1 MEQVLFVGRFYS
13 EESLKTAIED
23 SKYNL
28 NLSNHNFEMSIF
40 DGLKQNLGKNFSCI
54 TVPQNYSYPRH
65 CSKIYTHGE
74 FYYKDGIY
82 VKRVSLCNLPII
94 KDIWGTLSLTY
105 CICLYCVNCSSK
117 KLYILV
123 NSQKN
128 VLMLSVLLAS
138 ILSWKQVRKVLIIP
152 DVSSMVTKCLTK
164 NKLRRSLVNIID
176 FFSDFLANRF
186 DGYVFLTEQ
195 MKELFSHKKYIVME
209 GLLTNRNLCESSV
222 VGDGGAV
229 KSFLYT
235 GSLDRIYGIMDLI
248 DAFEKLNR
256 LDVELWICGAGD
268 SVKEIKIRT
277 GKNSKIKFFGFVS
290 PTEAANLQRKAMVLV
305 NPRKDNGDYT
315 KYSFPSKTLEYM
327 MARKPVI
334 MHKLPGVPS
343 DYYDYV
349 FFPTGDSIEEF
360 ADVMNTVM
368 NMDPDILQK
377 RVQEAY
383 DFVSNNKNSKVQM
396 KRVLDLL
403 FC

>member
-1 MEQVLFVGRFYS
+1 
-13 EESLKTAIED
+13 
-23 SKYNL
+23 
-28 NLSNHNFEMSIF
+28 
-40 DGLKQNLGKNFSCI
+40 
-54 TVPQNYSYPRH
+54 
-65 CSKIYTHGE
+65 
-74 FYYKDGIY
+74 
-82 VKRVSLCNLPII
+82 
-94 KDIWGTLSLTY
+94 
-105 CICLYCVNCSSK
+105 
-117 KLYILV
+117 
-123 NSQKN
+123 
-128 VLMLSVLLAS
+128 
-138 ILSWKQVRKVLIIP
+138 
-152 DVSSMVTKCLTK
+152 
-164 NKLRRSLVNIID
+164 
-176 FFSDFLANRF
+176 
-186 DGYVFLTEQ
+186 
-195 MKELFSHKKYIVME
+195 
-209 GLLTNRNLCESSV
+209 
-222 VGDGGAV
+222 
-229 KSFLYT
+229 
-235 GSLDRIYGIMDLI
+235 MDLI

-349 FFPTGDSIEEF
+349 FSPADESIEEF
-360 ADVMNTVM
+360 ANVMNTVL
-368 NMDPDILQK
+368 NLDSDVLQK

-383 DFVSNNKNSKVQM
+383 DFVANKKNSKVQM